1 MSTGNSDYND
11 TKASNVAFKN
21 VYTDIPLSFKEHP
34 VIKDIRPISNATELL
49 KQIRGVTY
57 RFKVNEFKDKRFPKE
72 LQIGVIAQEVNN
84 VFPQA
89 IETDEDG
96 FLYVSYMKLNAILI
110 EAFRGNILALN
121 RLLERSGGKIDVA
134 NETLFLFEFYEYN
147 VTVMDKIVEKCN
159 GFFQKVFDPTDR
171 YFFMALVLWL
181 VYFYYIVSTSK

>member
-1 MSTGNSDYND
+1 MALVLASLNVNGKIVGLNFTTDSDLR
-11 TKASNVAFKN
+11 FK
-21 VYTDIPLSFKEHP
+21 
-34 VIKDIRPISNATELL
+34 KDIRPISNATELL

-121 RLLERSGGKIDVA
+121 RLLERSSGKIDVA
-134 NETLFLFEFYEYN
+134 NETLFLFEF
-147 VTVMDKIVEKCN
+147 
-159 GFFQKVFDPTDR
+159 
-171 YFFMALVLWL
+171 L
-181 VYFYYIVSTSK
+181 